1 VSIRIPLRIPT
12 PVLLGM
18 ALAAVALNA
27 AVTAEVAVAEND
39 VIVAMGEAGVIPEMG
54 SVSLDGV
61 TVAIRP
67 DGDAYALAFTN
78 PDDEARD
85 VHVSVRM
92 TETRGSM
99 MARMMPMPTDL
110 GELTIKATV
119 PPRSTLVRVV
129 GEDIFGVTA
138 AASVA
143 PRIPDA
149 LSADEPMLLDNVS
162 MTYVSHDFHFLP
174 LDGPM
179 DAVAGQL
186 NVDAT
191 PVAALDEEPPT
202 RRDRRG

>member
-1 VSIRIPLRIPT
+1 MSFRIPFRIPT
-12 PVLLGM
+12 PALLGL

-61 TVAIRP
+61 TVEIRP

-78 PDDEARD
+78 PDDEPRD
-85 VHVSVRM
+85 VHMSVRM

-99 MARMMPMPTDL
+99 MARMMPMPADL

-129 GEDIFGVTA
+129 GEDVFGVTA

-143 PRIPDA
+143 PRVPDA
-149 LSADEPMLLDNVS
+149 LSADGELEELSLEAMS
-162 MTYVSHDFHFLP
+162 MTYVSHDFQFFP
-174 LDGPM
+174 VNSPEDYVM
-179 DAVAGQL
+179 GQL

-191 PVAALDEEPPT
+191 PAAEQ
-202 RRDRRG
+202 G